1 MFMKRYI
8 LTLVAAACLSVG
20 ASAQRFFNLTAG
32 EVKLDSLLPS
42 FNYQIDLGT
51 DYADSIYSVSIVYPE
66 FIDMNP
72 TDVARYQR
80 ISGGAPLPEMPV
92 VDQRL
97 TVARKRGALDVS
109 FVPLVMREG
118 RYQKL
123 VSFMLK
129 VDAQAPATARGQRKA
144 AAAATTAADRYADH
158 SVLASGRWV
167 KISIPET
174 GVYCLSD
181 QLVQKAGFSNPS
193 KVKVYGYGGAL
204 QPEILTDEYLR
215 ATDDLKE
222 VPTCNVGGRRLFH
235 AVGPVNW
242 PSATERLRKRNNY
255 SSVAYYFLTESDAEP
270 LTVDE
275 QTFRSTATLHPN
287 NYHSLVEPEEYSWY
301 HGGRNLYTKTPLSAR
316 TPISYTLASS
326 SPNATLSVAMTYDGY
341 CAASVVVNGQQ
352 VGSIVV
358 NAETTGKGVSY
369 FGEKTTYSSVATYT
383 WHFNLSSL
391 NVGENTVELLQT
403 SGITAHMRLDHITLT
418 MDQPKAIDLS
428 AAPEPTVV
436 GQVTNQ
442 DRHADG
448 AVDMVIIVPTSQLLR
463 AQAERLKTLH
473 EQKDGISVRV
483 VTADELY
490 NEFSSGTPDAN
501 AYRRYLKMF
510 YDRATDESQIPK
522 YLLLFGDGVWDNR
535 MLTSEFK
542 GQNPDNFLLCYE
554 SDNSFSNVYC
564 YVSDDY
570 YCLLDDGERID
581 NNMGKPDV
589 AVGRISARTEAE
601 ATIAVDKITD
611 YTNNVNAGAWQNL
624 LCFMGDDGDDNQHMA
639 AADELATLIHGM
651 DHAYNIK
658 KVYWDAY
665 ARTTTAT
672 GNSYPDVRRL
682 LRQQMRDGA
691 LVMNYN
697 GHGSAYCLSHE
708 QVLQLADF
716 GEATSMRLPLWVTA
730 SCDIMPFDTHIDNIG
745 EKALFNQKGGAIAF
759 FGTTRTVFMERN
771 LAINRLFMK
780 HLFTQQSDGRYVTMA
795 EAVRRA
801 KCELVEGGGDRTV
814 NKLNYNFLGD
824 PALRLAM
831 PTAKAVIDEIN
842 GQPLTG
848 SEPLKLA
855 AGSRAVVKGHIEGQ
869 SDFSGVATII
879 VRDVEETI
887 TCKKNSTST
896 AMTYTDRPSTIYSGS
911 DSVSNGNFVVAF
923 AVPRDISYSD
933 ECAQI
938 LLYAINNDKTVIS
951 HGVEENFVMNGSG
964 EVGLDD
970 TGPSIYCY
978 LNDRSF
984 ENGGT
989 VNSTPYFYAELHD
1002 VDGINVAGSGIGH
1015 DLELIIDN
1023 DMAKTYV
1030 LNSYFQYNFGDYC
1043 SGTVGYSIPALEE
1056 GRHKL
1061 MLRAWDI
1068 LNNSSTAELEFVVDP
1083 TLQPQLLNIICVR
1096 NPAKTNTR
1104 FLFTHNR
1111 IGSELDVTLEIF
1123 DTSGRVLWRR
1133 TERGVPQD
1141 ETYAIDWDLN
1151 VGSGN
1156 RLHTGLYL
1164 YRVLVSSNGS
1174 TEASAA
1180 QKLIVVGNK

>member
-1 MFMKRYI
+1 MKKNI
-8 LTLVAAACLSVG
+8 LTLVAAVCLSVS

-32 EVKLDSLLPS
+32 EVKLDSLLPA

-51 DYADSIYSVSIVYPE
+51 DYADSTYEVSIVYPE
-66 FIDMNP
+66 FIDMTP
-72 TDVARYQR
+72 TDIDRYKR
-80 ISGGAPLPEMPV
+80 ISGAPLPEMPV
-92 VDQRL
+92 VEQHL
-97 TVARKRGALDVS
+97 TVARKRGAIDVS
-109 FVPLVMREG
+109 FMPLVMREG

-129 VDAQAPATARGQRKA
+129 VDAQAA
-144 AAAATTAADRYADH
+144 AAARGSRRAAAADRYASH

-174 GVYCLSD
+174 GIYWLTD
-181 QLVQKAGFSNPS
+181 QFVTNAGFTNPA

-204 QPEILTDEYLR
+204 QPEALTDEYLR

-222 VPTCNVGGRRLFH
+222 VPTCYVGGRRLFH

-242 PSATERLRKRNNY
+242 ASADEQVRTRNNY
-255 SSVAYYFLTESDAEP
+255 SRLAYYFLTESDATP
-270 LTVDE
+270 QLLDE
-275 QTFRSTATLHPN
+275 QTFRNTVYPDPN
-287 NYHSLVEPEEYSWY
+287 DYHSLAEPEEYSWY
-301 HGGRNLYTKTPLSAR
+301 HGGRNLYTKTPLSMTA
-316 TPISYTLASS
+316 PVSYTLDSS

-341 CAASVVVNGQQ
+341 CAATVNVNGQS

-383 WHFNLSSL
+383 WNFPLSSL
-391 NVGENTVELLQT
+391 NVGQNTVTLQQT
-403 SGITAHMRLDHITLT
+403 SGITTHMRLDHITLT
-418 MDQPKAIDLS
+418 MDQPKGLPDLAT
-428 AAPEPTVV
+428 AALAEPTLV
-436 GQVTNQ
+436 GQIGNQ
-442 DRHADG
+442 DHHAD
-448 AVDMVIIVPTSQLLR
+448 ASVDMVIIVPTSQKFR
-463 AQAERLKTLH
+463 AQADRLKTLH
-473 EQKDGISVRV
+473 EEKDGLSVRV
-483 VTADELY
+483 LTADELY

-510 YDRATDESQIPK
+510 YDRADNESQIPK
-522 YLLLFGDGVWDNR
+522 YLLLFGDGTWDNR
-535 MLTSEFK
+535 MLVSEFK
-542 GQNPDNFLLCYE
+542 SMNPDDYLLCYE

-570 YCLLDDGERID
+570 FCLLDDGERID
-581 NNMGKPDV
+581 NHIGKPDV

-611 YTNNVNAGAWQNL
+611 YRNNVNAGAWQNL
-624 LCFMGDDGDDNQHMA
+624 LCIMGDDGDDNQHMA
-639 AADELATLIHGM
+639 AADEVATLIHGM
-651 DHAYNIK
+651 DHAFNIK

-665 ARTTTAT
+665 TRTTTAT

-745 EKALFNQKGGAIAF
+745 EKAIFNQKGGAIAF

-780 HLFTQQSDGRYVTMA
+780 HLFTLQDDGNYVTMA

-801 KCELVEGGGDRTV
+801 KCELVEGGADRTV
-814 NKLNYNFLGD
+814 NKQNYNFLGD

-831 PTAKAVIDEIN
+831 PTAKAVVDEIN
-842 GQPLTG
+842 GQAVTAA
-848 SEPLKLA
+848 EPLKLS
-855 AGSRAVVKGHIEGQ
+855 AGSRVTVKGHIEGQ
-869 SDFSGVATII
+869 AGFSGVATII

-887 TCKKNSTST
+887 TCKQNSTSK

-911 DSVSNGNFVVAF
+911 DSVRAGNFVVSF

-933 ECAQI
+933 DCGQI
-938 LLYAINNDKTVIS
+938 MVYAINNEKSVIS

-964 EVGLDD
+964 EIGLDD

-989 VNSTPYFYAELHD
+989 VNSTPYFYAELND
-1002 VDGINVAGSGIGH
+1002 QDGINVAGSGIGH

-1030 LNSYFQYNFGDYC
+1030 LNSYFQYNFGDFC
-1043 SGTVGYSIPALEE
+1043 SGTVGYSIPSLEE
-1056 GRHKL
+1056 GKHKL
-1061 MLRAWDI
+1061 LLRAWDI

-1083 TLQPQLLNIICVR
+1083 TQEPQLLNIICVR
-1096 NPAKTNTR
+1096 NPAKSNTR
-1104 FLFTHNR
+1104 FLITHNR

-1123 DTSGRVLWRR
+1123 DTSGRILWRK
-1133 TERGVPQD
+1133 TEKGVPED

-1151 VGSGN
+1151 VNSGN

-1174 TEASAA
+1174 TEATAA
-1180 QKLIVVGNK
+1180 QKLIVVGQ

>member
-1 MFMKRYI
+1 MKRNI
-8 LTLVAAACLSVG
+8 LTIVAAVCLSVS

-32 EVKLDSLLPS
+32 EVKLDSLLPT

-51 DYADSIYSVSIVYPE
+51 DYADSIYKVSIVYPE
-66 FIDMNP
+66 FIDMTP
-72 TDVARYQR
+72 TDIARYKR
-80 ISGGAPLPEMPV
+80 ISGAPLPEMPAV
-92 VDQRL
+92 EQNL
-97 TVARKRGALDVS
+97 TVARKRGAIDVS
-109 FVPLVMREG
+109 FMPLVMREG

-129 VDAQAPATARGQRKA
+129 LDAQTKAVARRPRRA
-144 AAAATTAADRYADH
+144 AAADRYATN

-174 GVYCLSD
+174 GFYLLSD
-181 QLVQKAGFSNPS
+181 QFVTNAGFSNPA

-204 QPEILTDEYLR
+204 QPEALTDEYLR

-222 VPTCNVGGRRLFH
+222 VPTCYVGGRRLFH

-242 PSATERLRKRNNY
+242 ESATDKQRTRNNY
-255 SSVAYYFLTESDAEP
+255 SRLAYYFLTESDAAP
-270 LTVDE
+270 QLIDE
-275 QTFRSTATLHPN
+275 ATFRSTYYPLPN
-287 NYHSLVEPEEYSWY
+287 DYHSLVEPEEYSWY
-301 HGGRNLYTKTPLSAR
+301 HGGRNLYTKKPLSTT
-316 TPISYTLASS
+316 TPISYTLDSS
-326 SPNATLSVAMTYDGY
+326 NPNATLSVTMTYDGY
-341 CAASVVVNGQQ
+341 CAASVNVNGQS
-352 VGSIVV
+352 VGNIVV

-383 WHFNLSSL
+383 WDFPLSSL
-391 NVGENTVELLQT
+391 NVGPNTITLQQT
-403 SGITAHMRLDHITLT
+403 SGITAHMRLDRVTLT
-418 MDQPKAIDLS
+418 MEQPKGLPDL
-428 AAPEPTVV
+428 ATAPFAEPTLV
-436 GQVTNQ
+436 GQVANQ
-442 DRHADG
+442 NHHADSP
-448 AVDMVIIVPTSQLLR
+448 VDMVIILPTSQKFR
-463 AQAERLKTLH
+463 AQAERLKSLH
-473 EQKDGISVRV
+473 EAKDGLSVRIL
-483 VTADELY
+483 TADELY

-510 YDRATDESQIPK
+510 YDRASDESQIPK
-522 YLLLFGDGVWDNR
+522 YLLLFGDGTWDNR
-535 MLTSEFK
+535 MLVSEFK
-542 GQNPDNFLLCYE
+542 SMNPDDYLLCYE
-554 SDNSFSNVYC
+554 SENSFSNVYC

-570 YCLLDDGERID
+570 FCLLDDGERID
-581 NNMGKPDV
+581 NNLGKPDV

-611 YTNNVNAGAWQNL
+611 YRNNAYAGAWQNM

-639 AADELATLIHGM
+639 AADEVANIIHSI
-651 DHAYNIK
+651 DHAFNIK

-665 ARTTTAT
+665 TRTTTAT
-672 GNSYPDVRRL
+672 GNSFPDVRRL

-716 GEATSMRLPLWVTA
+716 GEATSLRLPLWVTA

-780 HLFTQQSDGRYVTMA
+780 HLFTPQADGNYVTMA

-801 KCELVEGGGDRTV
+801 KCELVEGGADRTV

-842 GQPLTG
+842 GQAVTTA
-848 SEPLKLA
+848 EPLQLS
-855 AGSRAVVKGHIEGQ
+855 AGSRVTVKGHIEGQ
-869 SDFSGVATII
+869 TGFSGVATII
-879 VRDVEETI
+879 VRDVEETV
-887 TCKKNSTST
+887 TCKQNSTSK

-911 DSVSNGNFVVAF
+911 DSVRSGNFVVSF

-933 ECAQI
+933 DCGQI
-938 LLYAINNDKTVIS
+938 MIYAINNDKSVIS

-964 EVGLDD
+964 EIGLDD

-978 LNDRSF
+978 LNSRSF

-989 VNSTPYFYAELHD
+989 VNSTPYFYAELND
-1002 VDGINVAGSGIGH
+1002 QDGIHVAGSGIGH

-1023 DMAKTYV
+1023 DMGKTYV
-1030 LNSYFQYNFGDYC
+1030 LNSYFQYNFGDFC
-1043 SGTVGYSIPALEE
+1043 SGTVGFSIPELEE
-1056 GRHKL
+1056 GKHKL
-1061 MLRAWDI
+1061 LLRAWDI

-1083 TLQPQLLNIICVR
+1083 KQEPELLNIVCIR

-1104 FLFTHNR
+1104 FLITHNR
-1111 IGSELDVTLEIF
+1111 KGSELDVTLEIF
-1123 DTSGRVLWRR
+1123 DTSGRILWRK
-1133 TERGVPQD
+1133 TEKGVPED

-1151 VGSGN
+1151 VSSGN

-1180 QKLIVVGNK
+1180 QKLIVAGQ